1 MKLLKS
7 PEIRELTLI
16 GGHAEHRVKYWE
28 TIEAITTNINEYLN
42 RVLATKGSR
51 STGNEQ
57 AYRTVLAAC
66 AGQNIVANRNICR
79 AAGILVS
86 ASYSFFGACNIPSSH
101 LYFNTVV
108 RMSRAKTSTVVYG
121 TDTNSK
127 RHQTRVMW
135 CVLAK
140 HTAIKCPTK

>member
-1 MKLLKS
+1 MKILNS
-7 PEIRELTLI
+7 PEIRELTLV
-16 GGHAEHRVKYWE
+16 GGHAEHRAKYWQ
-28 TIEAITTNINEYLN
+28 TIEAITTNINQYLN

-51 STGNEQ
+51 STGKQQ

-66 AGQNIVANRNICR
+66 AGQNIVDNRNICR

-86 ASYSFFGACNIPSSH
+86 ALYSFFSACNIPSSH

-108 RMSRAKTSTVVYG
+108 RISRAKTSAVGYG
-121 TDTNSK
+121 TGRNSK
-127 RHQTRVMW
+127 RHQTRGMW

-140 HTAIKCPTK
+140 DTAIKCPTK